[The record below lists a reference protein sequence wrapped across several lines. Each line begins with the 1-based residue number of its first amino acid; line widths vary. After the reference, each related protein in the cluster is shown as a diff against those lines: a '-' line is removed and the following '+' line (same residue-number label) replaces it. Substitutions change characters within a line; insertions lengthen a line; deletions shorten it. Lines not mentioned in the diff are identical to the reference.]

1 MIRNTNQFFSFTT
14 SRARNSTYGQPWRF
28 LNEYDIKRHLSLQN
42 SIDNQAVLVN
52 VLREKSFKTSQII
65 VRFYL
70 QLSELIMSCFTDL
83 NILFVVPFLVEP
95 MFPEWTQIRVHLVI
109 FMAIRILE
117 DMWAQFAFFCFKAQ
131 WVLRSKNV
139 DLVFF
144 FIFFLIL
151 FYFQFIFQFSIFRTL
166 GLGLEVIG
174 HNIEHRT

>member
-1 MIRNTNQFFSFTT
+1 MIIKL
-14 SRARNSTYGQPWRF
+14 F
-28 LNEYDIKRHLSLQN
+28 LWMFWEKKVLKRHKSLWDPIYN
-42 SIDNQAVLVN
+42 WVN
-52 VLREKSFKTSQII
+52 WFCPV
-65 VRFYL
+65 
-70 QLSELIMSCFTDL
+70 FTDL

-117 DMWAQFAFFCFKAQ
+117 NMQAWFIFFCFKAR
-131 WVLRSKNV
+131 WVSRSKNV

-174 HNIEHRT
+174 HNIDHGTWKKEVEGSGTKWCYTT